1 MHIAYPWLLHLRK
14 YNIQTLLSVRTGRNK
29 NGWTMSSSS
38 RTKDANQSLASS
50 FHMIYADKSTQGGSK
65 ASSKSLTY
73 MDQNNRIIF

>member
-1 MHIAYPWLLHLRK
+1 
-14 YNIQTLLSVRTGRNK
+14 
-29 NGWTMSSSS
+29 MSSSS